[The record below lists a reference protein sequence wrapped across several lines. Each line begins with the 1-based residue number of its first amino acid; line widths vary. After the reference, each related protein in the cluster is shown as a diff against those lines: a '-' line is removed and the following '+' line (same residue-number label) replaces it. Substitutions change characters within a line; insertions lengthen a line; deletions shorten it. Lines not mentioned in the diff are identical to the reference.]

1 MSINAVR
8 TDINPFNR
16 FLVHREVVM
25 KQLFELTVKHIKDR
39 NASTD
44 QATLM
49 RLIDEAVSATR
60 TSTETPSG

>member
-1 MSINAVR
+1 
-8 TDINPFNR
+8 
-16 FLVHREVVM
+16 M